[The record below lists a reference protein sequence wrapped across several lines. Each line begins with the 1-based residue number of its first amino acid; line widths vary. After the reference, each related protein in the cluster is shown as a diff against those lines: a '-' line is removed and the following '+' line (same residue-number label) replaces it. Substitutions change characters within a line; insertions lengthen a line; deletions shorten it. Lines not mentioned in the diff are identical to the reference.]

1 MLMRNNRLFKN
12 SDIRSA
18 SVTLTHILSAA
29 LIVGSIFFYYTR
41 LFDED
46 ELAGLTSLEAGLTLS
61 LFATAVIELDRLVTY
76 FIRKNN
82 KKVWLTV
89 VNIVCAVLAVMIN
102 LIMNYDLLG
111 FDISSFLYYHFFS
124 DVYGLTCYHHYCNT
138 FVIYCICALVAIRL
152 VYLFCYV
159 LKTTNSEP
167 DD

>member
-76 FIRKNN
+76 F
-82 KKVWLTV
+82 
-89 VNIVCAVLAVMIN
+89 
-102 LIMNYDLLG
+102 Y
-111 FDISSFLYYHFFS
+111 
-124 DVYGLTCYHHYCNT
+124 
-138 FVIYCICALVAIRL
+138 
-152 VYLFCYV
+152 
-159 LKTTNSEP
+159 P
-167 DD
+167 